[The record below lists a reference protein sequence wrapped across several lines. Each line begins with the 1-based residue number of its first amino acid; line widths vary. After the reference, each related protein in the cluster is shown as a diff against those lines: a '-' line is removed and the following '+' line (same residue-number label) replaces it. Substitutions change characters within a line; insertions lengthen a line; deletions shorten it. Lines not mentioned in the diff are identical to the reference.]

1 MHITLNIDTAQELS
15 ALDLGVLG
23 VLAGNG
29 AAPVAAARQAAS
41 PTASAPAA
49 KKAAAAPP
57 KAAEPV
63 AAEAE
68 VDLLGDDP
76 AAGPTLQDA
85 IDAATAVVAAG
96 EPARIKAALDLVG
109 AAKVRELTEEQV
121 APFLE
126 AL

>member
-1 MHITLNIDTAQELS
+1 MHITLNIDTEQSLS

-49 KKAAAAPP
+49 ATPVAAAPDP
-57 KAAEPV
+57 EP
-63 AAEAE
+63 EPE
-68 VDLLGDDP
+68 VDLLGADTT
-76 AAGPTLQDA
+76 APTLQDA

>member
-1 MHITLNIDTAQELS
+1 MHITLNIDTEQSLS

-49 KKAAAAPP
+49 KKAAAT
-57 KAAEPV
+57 PV
-63 AAEAE
+63 AAAPDPEPEPE
-68 VDLLGDDP
+68 VDLLGADTT
-76 AAGPTLQDA
+76 APTLQDA